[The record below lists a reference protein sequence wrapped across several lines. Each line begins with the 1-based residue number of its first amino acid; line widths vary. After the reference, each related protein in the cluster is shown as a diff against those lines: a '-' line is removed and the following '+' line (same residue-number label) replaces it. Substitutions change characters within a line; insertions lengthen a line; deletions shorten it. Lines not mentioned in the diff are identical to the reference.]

1 MGTSIVVLESDPKTA
16 QSLAGGL
23 RSHFHSVYLTR
34 SRDEM
39 RDKVAQNR
47 PEAVVF
53 DIESSRLTDVAN
65 LHSDFPALPIVCTH
79 RVPDEEMWM
88 AALQA
93 GASDV
98 CAATDVENVLTSVL
112 RSVTVARRA
121 TA

>member
-1 MGTSIVVLESDPKTA
+1 MGTSVVVLEGDPKTA

-23 RSHFHSVYLTR
+23 RPHFHSVYLTR

-39 RDKVAQNR
+39 LNHVTQNR
-47 PEAVVF
+47 PEVVIF
-53 DIESSRLTDVAN
+53 GIESSRLSDVAS
-65 LHSDFPALPIVCTH
+65 LHNEFPALPIVCTH

-98 CAATDVENVLTSVL
+98 CVASDVENVLISVL
-112 RSVTVARRA
+112 RSVTLARRA